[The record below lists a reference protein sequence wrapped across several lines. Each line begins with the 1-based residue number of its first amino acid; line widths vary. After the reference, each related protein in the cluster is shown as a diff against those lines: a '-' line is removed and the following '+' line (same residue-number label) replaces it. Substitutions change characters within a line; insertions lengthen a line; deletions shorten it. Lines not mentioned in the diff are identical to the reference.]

1 MKAVSFRL
9 TGEERE
15 QVYQG
20 LVDQAS
26 PNRSFY
32 LLVFLST
39 SIAAFGLLA
48 NSTAVVIGAMLIAPL
63 MGPIFGIALAL
74 CTGERR
80 LLGRAGMAEALGVLL
95 ALALGFLIGRVPLR
109 PEFGSEILGRTQPT
123 IYDVLIAIISGLAG
137 AYALTNR
144 KISPAMPGVAIAT
157 ALVPPLATSGL
168 CLSAGEWQMAWGAF
182 LLFFA
187 NFLAIEIAAALVF
200 TLAGL
205 AEVPQPGISLYAWMF
220 QRFRLSLL
228 LLVVVSGFMTESLV
242 RIISNRRVTAAIER
256 NLDQQVQAIAGAHL
270 SEVRMLRGTTGLDV
284 IAAVLTPQAFEPE
297 QVLRMEETLR
307 ERVDGRIHL
316 VVRSLISRDADRMG
330 PVFITDSERRR
341 REEAQ
346 AQTAF
351 LTQATRTITGQ
362 LRGLPGAQLADL
374 RRDPPSDGGAEE
386 GLTAL
391 VRTPTAIGPA
401 DVTRIQEALRRETG
415 LRIRLVIR
423 SILTRDA
430 DADRYLYEPVKETP
444 RLSERELRRRR
455 RLQSALDN
463 QLRLQIDGAY
473 LAELQIEER
482 GSRLFVLATARTP
495 SQLQPRHVEAVQEAL
510 RKYVHPRIDLVVRSL
525 LGTDTTA
532 RGHTR
537 RLRPSGI

>member
-9 TGEERE
+9 EGEERE

-20 LVDQAS
+20 LVDLAS

-32 LLVFLST
+32 LLVLLST

-80 LLGRAGMAEALGVLL
+80 LLGRAGMAEVLGVLL
-95 ALALGFLIGRVPLR
+95 ALGLGFLIGRLPLR

-123 IYDVLIAIISGLAG
+123 IYDVLIAILSGLAG

-205 AEVPQPGISLYAWMF
+205 AEVPQPGISLYAWVF

-270 SEVRMLRGTTGLDV
+270 SEVRMLRGATGLDV

-297 QVLRMEETLR
+297 QVLQMEENLR
-307 ERVDGRIHL
+307 DRVDPRIHL
-316 VVRSLISRDADRMG
+316 VVRSLISRDADRTG

-351 LTQATRTITGQ
+351 LTQATRTIQ
-362 LRGLPGAQLADL
+362 DELRGLPGAQLADL

-386 GLTAL
+386 GMTAL
-391 VRTPTAIGPA
+391 VRTPTAISPA
-401 DVTRIQEALRRETG
+401 DVARIQEALRRETG

-430 DADRYLYEPVKETP
+430 DADRYLYEPVKEAP
-444 RLSERELRRRR
+444 RLSDRELRRRK
-455 RLQSALDN
+455 RLEAALDN
-463 QLRLQIDGAY
+463 QLRLQVDGAY
-473 LAELQIEER
+473 LAELQLEER
-482 GSRLFVLATARTP
+482 GNRLFVLATARTP
-495 SQLQPRHVEAVQEAL
+495 SQLQPRQVEILQETL

-532 RGHTR
+532 TGHTR
-537 RLRPSGI
+537 RLRSPGS